1 MIPGKNPRNKVER
14 LVKVKGKNI
23 ELDKRKG
30 FILKILKETS
40 YKYLEECTKA
50 PPPPYREMLNEREL
64 GQL

>member
-1 MIPGKNPRNKVER
+1 MIPGKNSRNKVER
-14 LVKVKGKNI
+14 LAKVEGKNI

-50 PPPPYREMLNEREL
+50 CHPHPIQGDLE
-64 GQL
+64 